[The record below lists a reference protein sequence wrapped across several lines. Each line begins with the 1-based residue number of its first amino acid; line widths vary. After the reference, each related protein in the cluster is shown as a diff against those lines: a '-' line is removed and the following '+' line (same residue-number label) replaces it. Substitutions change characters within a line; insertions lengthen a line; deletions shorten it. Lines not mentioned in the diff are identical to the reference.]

1 MTVKP
6 VLKMPLKETVV
17 AGGKEKD
24 MEEKEDVSRVDTLLS
39 SVSV

>member
-17 AGGKEKD
+17 AGKEKD